1 MPQNRYLF
9 LNLNNMYKLITYLI
23 LVNISILNSTYLS
36 QSFSCD
42 SIEITNVDYTPD
54 SLNRISLMAS
64 NANLDIISYPGFVL
78 LNDIGDTMAKEIV
91 NYFGIGHFPQQH
103 FLQVYHPI
111 TNPFTGTVELHSW
124 FYDSL
129 RCVFPFI
136 LDTTLY
142 SLNKELEFISV
153 HPNPTSDILF
163 VKGIDEKFE
172 YVVLDISGKKLLSGV
187 GNPIAISNLKRGSY
201 YITVS
206 SDNKIYS
213 EQIIK
218 H

>member
-1 MPQNRYLF
+1 MMF
-9 LNLNNMYKLITYLI
+9 L
-23 LVNISILNSTYLS
+23 
-36 QSFSCD
+36 
-42 SIEITNVDYTPD
+42 
-54 SLNRISLMAS
+54 
-64 NANLDIISYPGFVL
+64 
-78 LNDIGDTMAKEIV
+78 
-91 NYFGIGHFPQQH
+91 
-103 FLQVYHPI
+103 
-111 TNPFTGTVELHSW
+111 
-124 FYDSL
+124 
-129 RCVFPFI
+129 FPFI